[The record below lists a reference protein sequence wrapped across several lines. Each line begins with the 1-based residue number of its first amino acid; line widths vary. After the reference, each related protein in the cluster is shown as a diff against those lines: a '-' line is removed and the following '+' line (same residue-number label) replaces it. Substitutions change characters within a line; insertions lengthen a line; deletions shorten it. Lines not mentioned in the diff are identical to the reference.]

1 MWPKLNVENSTSCD
15 LCRVMC
21 GTTLPTDFHL
31 RTIGR
36 VACPRAISALFHG
49 QPELEIVQSVRLVF
63 TKTIQL
69 HFLSLVEGK
78 EGKRIKIETKLVFLY
93 QVNSKNNITFL

>member
-1 MWPKLNVENSTSCD
+1 VWPKLNFEKFTSCD
-15 LCRVMC
+15 LCGFVY
-21 GTTLPTDFHL
+21 GITLPTDFHL

-36 VACPRAISALFHG
+36 VACPRAISALFYS

-78 EGKRIKIETKLVFLY
+78 EGTRIKMETKLVFLY
-93 QVNSKNNITFL
+93 QVNSKNNIKFL

>member
-1 MWPKLNVENSTSCD
+1 V
-15 LCRVMC
+15 C
-21 GTTLPTDFHL
+21 GITLPTDFHL

-49 QPELEIVQSVRLVF
+49 QPELEIGQSVRLVF

-69 HFLSLVEGK
+69 YFLSLVEEW
-78 EGKRIKIETKLVFLY
+78 EGRRG
-93 QVNSKNNITFL
+93 N